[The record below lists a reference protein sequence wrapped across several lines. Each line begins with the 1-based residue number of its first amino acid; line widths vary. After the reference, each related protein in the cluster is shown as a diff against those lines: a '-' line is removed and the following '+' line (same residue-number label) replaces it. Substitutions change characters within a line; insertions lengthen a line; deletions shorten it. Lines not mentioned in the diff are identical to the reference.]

1 MKLFPTQKRH
11 YFTKGAS
18 PRIYTRASTNSYA
31 WIMHSGSS
39 VKTSVKWRFA
49 LTTPLLLNAG
59 GCEGLQNQEGVVFE
73 SEQELV
79 HAIMERSD
87 SNELKKWVAERLA
100 ALASYRAEKELST
113 CPESNIDLSYSLRSY
128 YQTLYLDFGNLF
140 VKYESLIDC
149 RSNFRT
155 SQ

>member
-1 MKLFPTQKRH
+1 M
-11 YFTKGAS
+11 
-18 PRIYTRASTNSYA
+18 
-31 WIMHSGSS
+31 
-39 VKTSVKWRFA
+39 
-49 LTTPLLLNAG
+49 
-59 GCEGLQNQEGVVFE
+59 QNQEGVVFE

-140 VKYESLIDC
+140 VKYESFIDC
-149 RSNFRT
+149 RSRG
-155 SQ
+155 QI

>member
-1 MKLFPTQKRH
+1 
-11 YFTKGAS
+11 
-18 PRIYTRASTNSYA
+18 
-31 WIMHSGSS
+31 
-39 VKTSVKWRFA
+39 
-49 LTTPLLLNAG
+49 LNAG

-113 CPESNIDLSYSLRSY
+113 CPESNIDLS
-128 YQTLYLDFGNLF
+128 
-140 VKYESLIDC
+140 
-149 RSNFRT
+149 
-155 SQ
+155 

>member
-1 MKLFPTQKRH
+1 M
-11 YFTKGAS
+11 
-18 PRIYTRASTNSYA
+18 
-31 WIMHSGSS
+31 
-39 VKTSVKWRFA
+39 
-49 LTTPLLLNAG
+49 
-59 GCEGLQNQEGVVFE
+59 QNQEGVVFE

-128 YQTLYLDFGNLF
+128 YQTLYLNLGNLLF
-140 VKYESLIDC
+140 VKHESLIDC